1 MDISYILD
9 SLNADQREAVAAEP
23 GNLLVLAGAGSGKTR
38 VLVHRIAWYIETGQ
52 ASSYSIMAVTFTNKA
67 AAEMRARIERLL
79 DQPTQGMWVG
89 TFHSLAHR
97 LLRAH
102 WQEAGLP
109 ESFQI
114 LDSEDQ
120 YRTVRRVIRSMD
132 LDEANFKPREAQWFI
147 NARKDEGLRPENIDP
162 HGDATTEQMIYI
174 YKNYQEACERSGLV
188 DFAELLLRTYELFR
202 DQGAIREHYQHRFK
216 HVLVDEFQDTNS
228 LQYGWLRL
236 LVGENST
243 LFAVGDDDQCLAKDT
258 LVTMADD
265 SARKIQDVKAGDLVK
280 SSFGAGD
287 FRAAKVTDQFERSRV
302 GQMVSIHLK
311 SGKIIQSTPEHTH
324 FAGYV
329 LGETPQ
335 QYFLYLMYKEGLGYR
350 LGTSQIYTN
359 GQVKPVLGFKQRALH
374 ERADAL
380 WIIRTHGSENEARMD
395 EMLISLQYGLPTLP
409 FVPRK
414 GKAKNGLVHDSRY
427 IERVFKTLDTETA
440 AIKLLNDVNLDESFP
455 HHLPQSRNSNRR
467 NIVITLCGDRRG
479 ANPMHR
485 ISIVGNDDK
494 ARKILESLD
503 CNVRVA
509 KKGSNSWRFET
520 VRADFG
526 ELMVIAKRIKDAL
539 GAKYILNGHILNRSL
554 PFIKAVFIR
563 PGMVMVNDAGQF
575 DVVEKTIVDDVD
587 TKVYDLNIERTHNFI
602 ANGVVTHNSIYSWRG
617 ARVEN
622 MQAFEQDFK
631 NSRLLKLEQNYR
643 STATILKAANKLI
656 ANNNARLGKDLW
668 TDGEDGDHIGIY
680 MAYNETDE
688 ARYVIDRIKQAPEQ
702 GKAFTDYAVL
712 YRVSAQSRVLEEALM
727 QSRIPYRVYGGMRF
741 YERAEIKDA
750 LAYVR
755 LARFH
760 DDDASFE
767 RIVNTPTRGIGN
779 RTVDELRTLARKDNC
794 SLWNAALHII
804 EHKLMSARALNALDN
819 FIKLI
824 QKMKQAESEATLD
837 EHVDQVIKLS
847 GLIEHFKKEKGEKG
861 LARVENLE
869 ELVTASGEFV
879 IGDEEELE
887 EMDALS
893 AFLSHAA
900 LESGE
905 TQAGNSS
912 DCVHLMTLHSAKG
925 LEFPDVYLVGMEEGL
940 FPHQRSSEDLIQLE
954 EERRLCYVGITRA
967 KKTLTLTYTQH
978 RRLHGSD
985 YYPQPSR
992 FIDEIPSELLNDIR
1006 LGGSVTETLFSSSSS
1021 TAKGEDGELAL
1032 GQRVRHVKFGEG
1044 TVLNL
1049 EGSGS
1054 HMRIQVNFEMAGSKW
1069 LVAQYANLTPA

>member
-1 MDISYILD
+1 MRTIRSMDISYILD
-9 SLNADQREAVAAEP
+9 SLNADQREAVGADA
-23 GNLLVLAGAGSGKTR
+23 GNLLILAGAGSGKTR

-52 ASSYSIMAVTFTNKA
+52 ASPYSIMAVTFTNKA

-79 DQPTQGMWVG
+79 DQPTRGMWVG

-102 WQEAGLP
+102 WQEANLP

-120 YRTVRRVIRSMD
+120 YRTVRRVIRSMN
-132 LDEANFKPREAQWFI
+132 LDESNFKPREAQWFI
-147 NARKDEGLRPENIDP
+147 NARKDEGLRPENIDA
-162 HGDATTEQMIYI
+162 HEDATTEQMVQI
-174 YKNYQEACERSGLV
+174 YKTYQEACERSGLV

-243 LFAVGDDDQCLAKDT
+243 LFAVGDDDQ
-258 LVTMADD
+258 
-265 SARKIQDVKAGDLVK
+265 
-280 SSFGAGD
+280 
-287 FRAAKVTDQFERSRV
+287 
-302 GQMVSIHLK
+302 
-311 SGKIIQSTPEHTH
+311 
-324 FAGYV
+324 
-329 LGETPQ
+329 
-335 QYFLYLMYKEGLGYR
+335 
-350 LGTSQIYTN
+350 
-359 GQVKPVLGFKQRALH
+359 
-374 ERADAL
+374 
-380 WIIRTHGSENEARMD
+380 
-395 EMLISLQYGLPTLP
+395 
-409 FVPRK
+409 
-414 GKAKNGLVHDSRY
+414 
-427 IERVFKTLDTETA
+427 
-440 AIKLLNDVNLDESFP
+440 
-455 HHLPQSRNSNRR
+455 
-467 NIVITLCGDRRG
+467 
-479 ANPMHR
+479 
-485 ISIVGNDDK
+485 
-494 ARKILESLD
+494 
-503 CNVRVA
+503 
-509 KKGSNSWRFET
+509 
-520 VRADFG
+520 
-526 ELMVIAKRIKDAL
+526 
-539 GAKYILNGHILNRSL
+539 
-554 PFIKAVFIR
+554 
-563 PGMVMVNDAGQF
+563 
-575 DVVEKTIVDDVD
+575 
-587 TKVYDLNIERTHNFI
+587 
-602 ANGVVTHNSIYSWRG
+602 SIYSWRG

-622 MQAFEQDFK
+622 MQAFERDFK
-631 NSRLLKLEQNYR
+631 GARLLKLEQNYR

-668 TDGEDGDHIGIY
+668 TDGEEGDHIGVY

-688 ARYVIDRIKQAPEQ
+688 ARYVVDRIRQAPEQ
-702 GKAFTDYAVL
+702 GKPFTDYAIL
-712 YRVSAQSRVLEEALM
+712 YRTSAQSRVLEEALM
-727 QSRIPYRVYGGMRF
+727 QARIPYRVYGGMRF

-760 DDDASFE
+760 EDDASFE
-767 RIVNTPTRGIGN
+767 RIINTPTRGIGN
-779 RTVDELRTLARKDNC
+779 RTVEELRVTARRDNC
-794 SLWNAALHII
+794 SLWNAALHIV
-804 EHKLMSARALNALDN
+804 EHKLMSARALNALEQ
-819 FIKLI
+819 FIHLI

-861 LARVENLE
+861 LSRVENLE
-869 ELVTASGEFV
+869 ELVTASGEFE
-879 IGDEEELE
+879 IGDDEELA

-905 TQAGNSS
+905 TQAGDSS

-967 KKTLTLTYTQH
+967 KKALTLTYTQH

-992 FIDEIPSELLNDIR
+992 FIDEIPPELLNDIR
-1006 LGGSVTETLFSSSSS
+1006 LGGNVTESLFSTSHTSAS
-1021 TAKGEDGELAL
+1021 GEDGELAL

-1049 EGSGS
+1049 EGSGN
-1054 HMRIQVNFEMAGSKW
+1054 HMRIQVNFEQAGAKW
-1069 LVAQYANLTPA
+1069 LVAQYANLQPA